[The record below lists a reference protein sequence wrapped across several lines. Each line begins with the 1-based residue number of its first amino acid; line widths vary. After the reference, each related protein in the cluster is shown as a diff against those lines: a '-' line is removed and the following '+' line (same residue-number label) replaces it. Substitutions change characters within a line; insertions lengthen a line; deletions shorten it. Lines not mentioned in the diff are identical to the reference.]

1 VLVAWM
7 LAELAAIGL
16 LLPGM
21 RIGFLV
27 LGGVLILAVL
37 LVTVQTVPMTRAGSR
52 AV

>member
-1 VLVAWM
+1 M
-7 LAELAAIGL
+7 LAQLAAIGL

-21 RIGFLV
+21 QIGFLV